1 MKSDNVSFE
10 EHPEYFAD
18 FDDSVIRYISQNIDN
33 ISDEELQEII
43 EKELAKYD

>member
-1 MKSDNVSFE
+1 MRVVDVSFE

-18 FDDSVIRYISQNIDN
+18 FDDSTIRYISENIDN